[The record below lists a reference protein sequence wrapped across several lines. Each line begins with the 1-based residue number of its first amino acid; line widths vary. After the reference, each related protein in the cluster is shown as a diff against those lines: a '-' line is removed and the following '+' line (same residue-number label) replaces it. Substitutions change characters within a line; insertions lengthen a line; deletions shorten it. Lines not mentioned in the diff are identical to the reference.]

1 MRIAAWNLNHR
12 TKEKTISLMA
22 LCGIK
27 SVNADI
33 LVLTEYVDGPS
44 RLEFKRSLADMGYGH
59 ISISR
64 RITIHN
70 QVLIASKSDQITG
83 DIAAPDFTDA
93 AKTNFLHCIFPRHGF
108 ELVGVRPPSYK
119 SVSDRILYWQQLSK
133 IMSSVASRP
142 IIFVGDLNC
151 DPFGKNTPGSTSLKD
166 LMKLGYNIP
175 NPMGAWSYI
184 SSNGNS
190 SSRIDHAVASSSFG
204 KCATSYICEEGSSIF
219 AGIASKNPVS
229 DHAILV
235 VDCDCARARGTWGQG
250 DILYSTCQVKMI
262 FPLNHMVAFF
272 SELRTYFSLG
282 FSCGEF
288 LTNGES

>member
-70 QVLIASKSDQITG
+70 QVLIASKSEQITG

-93 AKTNFLHCIFPRHGF
+93 ARRL
-108 ELVGVRPPSYK
+108 
-119 SVSDRILYWQQLSK
+119 K
-133 IMSSVASRP
+133 ISRP
-142 IIFVGDLNC
+142 TF
-151 DPFGKNTPGSTSLKD
+151 
-166 LMKLGYNIP
+166 
-175 NPMGAWSYI
+175 
-184 SSNGNS
+184 
-190 SSRIDHAVASSSFG
+190 SRIVSSARNKVADG
-204 KCATSYICEEGSSIF
+204 LVNIKAIRIEGGCCKI
-219 AGIASKNPVS
+219 
-229 DHAILV
+229 
-235 VDCDCARARGTWGQG
+235 
-250 DILYSTCQVKMI
+250 VKKG
-262 FPLNHMVAFF
+262 
-272 SELRTYFSLG
+272 R
-282 FSCGEF
+282 
-288 LTNGES
+288 